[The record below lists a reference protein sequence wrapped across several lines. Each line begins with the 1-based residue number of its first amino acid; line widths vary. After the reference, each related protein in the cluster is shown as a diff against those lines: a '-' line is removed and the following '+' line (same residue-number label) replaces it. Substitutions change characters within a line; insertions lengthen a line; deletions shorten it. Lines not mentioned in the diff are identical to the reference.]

1 MHNVLIRDYISQHA
15 AAAFL
20 STDMINGEPGSTNRL
35 LRLVLDGTA
44 KLPLDRVAETAA
56 MISCDRHEL
65 FRLALGQFYS
75 DGAIAMFESLAT
87 AQLSEV
93 EQAWLA
99 AIREAAGDDL
109 KPPSRI
115 ARRVI
120 KALFCRE
127 E

>member
-1 MHNVLIRDYISQHA
+1 MHNVAIRDHISEYA
-15 AAAFL
+15 AAAAL
-20 STDMINGEPGSTNRL
+20 DPDMINGEPGSINRL

-44 KLPLDRVAETAA
+44 KLPLDRVAETAGI
-56 MISCDRHEL
+56 ISCDRHEL

-87 AQLSEV
+87 PRLCAV
-93 EQAWLA
+93 EQAWLT
-99 AIREAAGDDL
+99 AIRDAAGDDL

-120 KALFCRE
+120 KSLFCRE